1 MEMKSLVTTKSKPN
15 RSDFYNPEALILN
28 KSTKRL
34 VVNKIFTLHSPF
46 YIKYPNGETRVI
58 EEIFQHSE
66 GVLYFELFWEKDPK
80 YSIHLIEGEIT
91 GDGPW
96 RVGECSFHVLGCNHT
111 HPQMC
116 AMHSF
121 WQQELL
127 QRPEQF
133 RANDVVEIA
142 LEKGA
147 ILPEDYPVNDARYC

>member
-1 MEMKSLVTTKSKPN
+1 MEFTKTIVEQAIENLDKM
-15 RSDFYNPEALILN
+15 
-28 KSTKRL
+28 
-34 VVNKIFTLHSPF
+34 NKIFTLKSPL

-58 EEIFQHSE
+58 EEIFQHPK
-66 GVLYFELFWEKDPK
+66 GILYFELFWEKDPK

-96 RVGECSFHVLGCNHT
+96 RVGKCSFHVLGCNHT

-116 AMHSF
+116 EMHSF

-127 QRPEQF
+127 QNSDQF
-133 RANDVVEIA
+133 RAGDVVKIA

-147 ILPEDYPVNDARYC
+147 VLPYDYPVNDKRF